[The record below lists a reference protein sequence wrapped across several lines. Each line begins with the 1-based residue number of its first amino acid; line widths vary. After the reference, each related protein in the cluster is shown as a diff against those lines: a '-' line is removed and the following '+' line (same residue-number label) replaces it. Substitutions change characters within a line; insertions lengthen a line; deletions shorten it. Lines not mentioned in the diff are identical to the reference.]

1 MRSNKPTLETTE
13 QFHDHDGALWCVQ
26 LYYPKGKKHG
36 NSAYWLGSLANITTG
51 EVIPFATLAQ
61 LYKERTRLGRMTQ
74 LELQLG

>member
-1 MRSNKPTLETTE
+1 MRTTTNPILETIE
-13 QFHDHDGALWCVQ
+13 QFRDLNDTLWCVQ

-74 LELQLG
+74 LEMF